1 MQEIKV
7 NRNQLGVAIYL
18 EDIADIF
25 AIPESELNLLISEL
39 EPFIYERVIYNRKR
53 KEKADKR
60 PP

>member
-1 MQEIKV
+1 VQEIKV

-18 EDIADIF
+18 EEIPDIF
-25 AIPESELNLLISEL
+25 AIPESELNLLILEL

>member
-39 EPFIYERVIYNRKR
+39 EPFIYERVIHNRKR